1 MDYKTSRG
9 VSLCVRNKLELT
21 VKTSLSLQEAVEE
34 ICDTDRQESPP
45 EMLTMDDILLKAQ
58 LKVKNTD
65 YTLVVKRDELWMGA
79 LRFYTS
85 ALKEK
90 EKLWQGLAVVF
101 QGEEGLDAKALKTEL
116 FELLL
121 KEI

>member
-1 MDYKTSRG
+1 
-9 VSLCVRNKLELT
+9 
-21 VKTSLSLQEAVEE
+21 
-34 ICDTDRQESPP
+34 
-45 EMLTMDDILLKAQ
+45 MLTMNDILLKAQ